1 LSCTNRTLIMWH
13 IVRYRHITP
22 DYSVPMTQEQTLSPE
37 QTIADAYRQLTE
49 AEVRAE
55 SLEKMLDDLDAKM
68 DAILQEA
75 EELVPKPLQ

>member
-1 LSCTNRTLIMWH
+1 
-13 IVRYRHITP
+13 
-22 DYSVPMTQEQTLSPE
+22 MTQEQTLSPE